1 MKPWAV
7 RAIGILVVLGIVVS
21 VALGSA
27 FPIVLAICLSGV
39 LAAGELHSRR

>member
-7 RAIGILVVLGIVVS
+7 RTIGILVMLGIVLS
-21 VALGSA
+21 FALGSA

-39 LAAGELHSRR
+39 LTAAELHRR